1 MQNKALF
8 VTMLAGALT
17 LASCVKNI
25 ESQSVTD
32 VRNARAQ
39 EILSQAALNNA
50 NAAAATTLANAEA
63 TLKNAEAELA
73 KANAK
78 IAEANAKKIE
88 AEAELVKVEAQL
100 RAVMVEQEKIE
111 LKKKEAELRKL
122 IAEAEAAEAEAE
134 FVKKQIAAQLEVL
147 AGELEIAKSEN
158 ALALLKAQQELEK
171 YIKAQD
177 EAEREALQEITDKYI
192 AVVDE
197 LINLQAQLSYNQ
209 TRIAMLEA
217 VIESPEEVFAE
228 RIAEKKAE
236 IARIDK
242 KIAAIQK
249 YAKVSPEEIEAY
261 LDEARIALMD
271 AENVYQAAL
280 KEENEK
286 LIAFNAAENVQTEYM
301 NDWNTKFQ
309 SFAYNHKTVWGIYN
323 EEKGVYEEGFWD
335 ENNEFVPLWNH
346 ENFHQEWLA
355 YPEPQEGI
363 MPSSSIMVGNRTY
376 IPAKVNSAN
385 FEVLFN
391 ELIDGKAK
399 EVADYKQSREEQLK
413 NEKEYYE
420 REIQRYEKRIASYQE
435 YVDAVEPKMAAAE
448 AEVEAKNE
456 ARQSAWKTYQDANR
470 AVYNYLDG
478 QYDLSQGDVNIAQT
492 NYNNAQMAKDAADNA
507 VISAENELDHAK
519 ADVQIFT
526 DNKYYADLSVAT
538 LTNDVNVTQKAI
550 TDDIKK
556 ALSDAEKKLADQK
569 EIVAKAET
577 AHKEAVSAHRVA
589 KIKLAADPT
598 NEKLKAEEAA
608 AATKESEALAK
619 WNEELG
625 KIPALETA
633 RNDAQA
639 AFDAVNNPYQLALQN
654 LENAKEAA
662 KTCEENLTAAKARV
676 TNAESAL
683 EEVKAAAAAATKAEE
698 DAKAVYD
705 KAIAELAVADEGL
718 QALQQA
724 ANEARSVYYS
734 AIDEE
739 NAAWTELQNLR
750 NSYNE
755 YESYVYQLNAEND
768 GSLAWTLNEYKN
780 SLANAED
787 WAATDIANKEQEL
800 TDLQK
805 EIDEVKANL
814 EKLDGV
820 EAAYVKTVEAKA
832 EAFKAYQEAIKVS
845 FDALQARDEAMAEVD
860 GMASTFYFWDED
872 GNLQEMSVVEALDYL
887 AEKKAELEDEIDEYI
902 NEIPVQAAA
911 YVEALTIE
919 CAEIE
924 LRIEVLTKIAN
935 EYEEILKE
943 ALGYSESPAA

>member
-197 LINLQAQLSYNQ
+197 LINLQAQLSNNQ
-209 TRIAMLEA
+209 TRIATLEA

-286 LIAFNAAENVQTEYM
+286 LIAFNAAETVQTEYM
-301 NDWNTKFQ
+301 NDWYTKFQ
-309 SFAYNHKTVWGIYN
+309 SFVYNHKPVWGKYN
-323 EEKGVYEEGFWD
+323 EEKGVYEQGFLD
-335 ENNEFVPLWNH
+335 ENNEFVPLWNY
-346 ENFHQEWLA
+346 EDFHQEWLA

-363 MPSSSIMVGNRTY
+363 MPSSSITVENRTY

-413 NEKEYYE
+413 NDKEYYE
-420 REIQRYEKRIASYQE
+420 REIQRYEKWIASYQE
-435 YVDAVEPKMAAAE
+435 YVDAVEPKMTAAE

-456 ARQSAWKTYQDANR
+456 ARESARKTYQDAYR
-470 AVYNYLDG
+470 AVSNYIDG
-478 QYDLSQGDVNIAQT
+478 QYNLSQGDVNIAQT
-492 NYNNAQMAKDAADNA
+492 NYNSAQMAKDAADNA

-538 LTNDVNVTQKAI
+538 LTNDVNVTQKAKLEI
-550 TDDIKK
+550 EEN
-556 ALSDAEKKLADQK
+556 EKKLAEQK

-589 KIKLAADPT
+589 IIKLAADPT

-683 EEVKAAAAAATKAEE
+683 EEVKAAAAAATKAEV

-718 QALQQA
+718 QTLQQA
-724 ANEARSVYYS
+724 ANEAWSVYLS

-739 NAAWTELQNLR
+739 NAAWTELQNLK
-750 NSYNE
+750 NSYDK

-805 EIDEVKANL
+805 EIDEMKANL

-820 EAAYVKTVEAKA
+820 EAAYVKAVEAKA
-832 EAFKAYQEAIKVS
+832 EAFKAYQEATKVS

-872 GNLQEMSVVEALDYL
+872 GNLLEMSVVEALDYL
-887 AEKKAELEDEIDEYI
+887 ADKKAELEDEIDEYI

-924 LRIEVLTKIAN
+924 LRIEVLTKIAT